1 MPAQPSRIHVHFQEL
16 DDPRIERNKR
26 HTLLDIVAIAI
37 CGVLSGADTWVD
49 IAEYGMTKEGWLR
62 TFLALPNGIPSHDTF
77 GRVFARLDPDQFQ
90 RCFAR
95 WVQAMFPHC
104 TDDVIAIDGK
114 TLRGSRDR
122 AQEVPAIH
130 MVSAWAAENRLV
142 LAQLDVDTQSNE
154 ITAIPDLLPLLDIRG
169 STVTIDAIGCQTA
182 IVEQIIAHGGNYVLA
197 VKENQPTLYDDVV
210 ATLTTLR
217 ADGNG
222 WLDLY
227 ETEDCGHDRDE
238 VRQYIVTDI
247 IDRLR
252 RRDDW
257 RGLRSIG
264 MVETTQTRNETT
276 TTATRYYISSLPADA
291 MTFGHAVRAH
301 WGIENRVHWV
311 LDIAFREDAS
321 RVRKDHGAKN
331 FAVLRHIAINLLR
344 HEASRKGSIKTKRLR
359 AGWDH
364 TYLRTVLGI
373 STPDQD
379 S

>member
-1 MPAQPSRIHVHFQEL
+1 MPAPPSSIHVHFQEL

-114 TLRGSRDR
+114 RLRGSRDR
-122 AQEVPAIH
+122 AQGVPAIH
-130 MVSAWAAENRLV
+130 LVSAWAAENRLV

-182 IVEQIIAHGGNYVLA
+182 IVEQIIATA
-197 VKENQPTLYDDVV
+197 
-210 ATLTTLR
+210 ATTS
-217 ADGNG
+217 
-222 WLDLY
+222 
-227 ETEDCGHDRDE
+227 
-238 VRQYIVTDI
+238 
-247 IDRLR
+247 
-252 RRDDW
+252 W
-257 RGLRSIG
+257 R
-264 MVETTQTRNETT
+264 
-276 TTATRYYISSLPADA
+276 
-291 MTFGHAVRAH
+291 
-301 WGIENRVHWV
+301 
-311 LDIAFREDAS
+311 
-321 RVRKDHGAKN
+321 
-331 FAVLRHIAINLLR
+331 
-344 HEASRKGSIKTKRLR
+344 
-359 AGWDH
+359 
-364 TYLRTVLGI
+364 
-373 STPDQD
+373 
-379 S
+379 